1 MAVYAPSST
10 VSLENNVHIVGAV
23 AAKKVVMQNYTSITY
38 DSRVEDIT
46 GSDFARVYQN
56 PRLAGV
62 HQQRHR
68 AGAGLGVLSTPA
80 GALSSATAAR

>member
-10 VSLENNVHIVGAV
+10 VSLENNIHVVGAV

-56 PRLAGV
+56 PAWQECTNEATGV
-62 HQQRHR
+62 
-68 AGAGLGVLSTPA
+68 
-80 GALSSATAAR
+80 ALDSGC